1 MFNRYSIKR
10 LIDTLS
16 NVGDPK
22 QDLFI
27 NIHRILTFIMDKLFK
42 IAIAELG
49 QKEVQGIGN
58 NPAIVNYAREAGFS
72 WISDDETPW
81 CSIFMNWA
89 AMKAGLVRSKQA
101 NARSWLLVGQ
111 HTDSSPLPGDVVVF
125 RRGSPAS
132 WEGHVGIF
140 LGFSYDGA
148 KVYCLG
154 GNQGN
159 QVSISAYPRDTV
171 LGFRRLTAAPG
182 MTDVP
187 DATLRRGDKGDAVKA
202 LQDALKAAGI
212 HCGTSDGDF
221 GPLTETAVKQLQS
234 MKYGLTIDG
243 IYGEETRDFLLEILN
258 R

>member
-1 MFNRYSIKR
+1 
-10 LIDTLS
+10 
-16 NVGDPK
+16 
-22 QDLFI
+22 
-27 NIHRILTFIMDKLFK
+27 MDKLFK

-49 QKEVQGIGN
+49 QKEIQGSGN
-58 NPAIVNYAREAGFS
+58 NPAIVGYAHEAGFN
-72 WISDDETPW
+72 WVNDDETPW
-81 CSIFMNWA
+81 CSIFVNWV

-111 HTDSSPLPGDVVVF
+111 NVDSSPLPGDVVVF
-125 RRGSPAS
+125 WRNNPTS

-140 LGFSYDGA
+140 FGFSYDGA

-159 QVSISAYPRDTV
+159 QVSISAYPKDTV
-171 LGFRRLTAAPG
+171 LGFRRLTATPG
-182 MTDVP
+182 MIDIPNV
-187 DATLRRGDKGDAVKA
+187 TLRKGDKGKDVKS

-212 HCGTSDGDF
+212 NCGTSDGDF
-221 GPLTETAVKQLQS
+221 GPLTENAVKQLQS

-243 IYGEETRDFLLEILN
+243 IYEENTRNFLFEVLN